1 MTQNNKRVQA
11 GTDVRTG
18 AGVRTGTDVR
28 TGGQVSRG
36 GYNPRPVSSP
46 NRSVAPNHSV
56 APSRS
61 AASNRGA
68 VPGGKRPSA
77 RGVSMRS
84 GRARGNVETMPR
96 GFWKFAGFGALTI
109 VLALV
114 LQYLMPDGFPLNSGK
129 DSKASVLEAV
139 TEIHSNGPIRINEI
153 MTSNGG
159 VLVDAAGTTPDWVEI
174 ANVGNSAVNLSGYSL
189 SKSANAS
196 NVFTFPDVT
205 LQPGTCLI
213 IIADSRLVSESDA
226 ELHAPF
232 RLSSTGDV
240 LMLFNAADVAIDTVN
255 IPALSQNT
263 AYVRQDAN
271 TWVSDTKCTP
281 GMLNTEENYLS
292 LTTVTQTSPL
302 QISEIVSNNTQYAP
316 DENGICHDYIIIRN
330 TSNEAVDLSGYYLS
344 DTQQLTRMWRF
355 PDGITL
361 AGNSSLLVYA
371 SGLNRTSDSSHLH
384 TNFKLSSEGEQVVLS
399 NALGQPLDI
408 VTFDLLKTDT
418 AYLRGADGAWSVGT
432 PTAGN

>member
-1 MTQNNKRVQA
+1 MTQNNKRIRT
-11 GTDVRTG
+11 GTDVR
-18 AGVRTGTDVR
+18 AGTDVR
-28 TGGQVSRG
+28 TGGQAPKG
-36 GYNPRPVSSP
+36 GYNPRPASSP
-46 NRSVAPNHSV
+46 NH
-56 APSRS
+56 S
-61 AASNRGA
+61 AASNRSAVSNRGSA
-68 VPGGKRPSA
+68 LNRGTAPIRSTVPGGKRPSA
-77 RGVSMRS
+77 RGVFMRS
-84 GRARGNVETMPR
+84 GRAGGSVETMPR

-114 LQYLMPDGFPLNSGK
+114 LQYLMPNGFPLNSGK
-129 DSKASVLEAV
+129 ESKASALETV
-139 TEIHSNGPIRINEI
+139 TEIHSNGPVRINEI

-174 ANVGNSAVNLSGYSL
+174 ANVGNSPVNLSGYSL

-213 IIADSRLVSESDA
+213 IIADSRLVSESGT

-240 LMLFNAADVAIDTVN
+240 LMLFNASDVAIDTVN
-255 IPALSQNT
+255 IPALSQNA

-316 DENGICHDYIIIRN
+316 DENGVCHDYIIIRN
-330 TSNEAVDLSGYYLS
+330 TSNETVDLSGYYLS

-355 PDGITL
+355 PNGITL
-361 AGNSSLLVYA
+361 SGNNSLLVYA

-418 AYLRGADGAWSVGT
+418 AYLRGADGNWSVGT